1 MTSVPPE
8 RTISFLLT
16 DLARLARRHF
26 ADGLADAGLGL
37 TLGEARTLAI
47 ARRLPD
53 RRQTALAEYLGV
65 EPMTLVGFLD
75 RLEAAGLVE
84 RVPDPCDRRAK
95 LVRPTEKAAP
105 AIRVFDEVVARIRET
120 AFAGFCDEDIER
132 TFTLLQALRVNL
144 GAEAPE
150 AGADVNQGS
159 K

>member
-1 MTSVPPE
+1 MTSAPSE

-26 ADGLADAGLGL
+26 AEGLADAGLGL

-47 ARRLPD
+47 ARRLPG

-75 RLEAAGLVE
+75 RLEAAGLIE

-105 AIRVFDEVVARIRET
+105 AIRVFDEVAARIRET
-120 AFAGFCDEDIER
+120 AFAGFCDADIER
-132 TFTLLQALRVNL
+132 TFTLLQALRANL
-144 GAEAPE
+144 NAEAPE
-150 AGADVNQGS
+150 VDDGTSRGIQ
-159 K
+159 